1 MSKKPSPKIADVENS
16 HSEEDSAGE
25 MTWPQPDF
33 DKQRAAAI
41 LKHPH
46 FLRKKRFHSAS
57 FSNSGA
63 NGLTFDGVPSDV
75 RALTAVLQRSH
86 VSSTRT
92 LYGKNSKKSRDG
104 RRVPSKRGGKSQED
118 PTDVLDE
125 IVLDH
130 HDPDYDSDNEVDFH
144 PFTHLLQDP
153 VTFESLS
160 PPLTDEEFERTF
172 VSLMNEFFIHGKTEE
187 VLVALTDLNLAAHQR
202 RRLPYLAIT
211 MALQHKQTQC
221 ELTSEL
227 LSDLCGKVI
236 NQAHVQQGFAL
247 VLSELGELTID
258 FPKASEHV
266 GRFIARAM
274 ADDILPPKFI
284 EFQKLALSQFPTP
297 VHCHGDA
304 EPSPPTSA
312 PPVSSH
318 QTSDFNGM
326 FPVAETS
333 RSGTRNLSDGSNGLN
348 GANSEQTVGT
358 SVSSGIGSA
367 SSLAAP
373 CMTKPEVA
381 MAALVRAES
390 LLTLSHAFARL
401 DNIWGVPVGPRA
413 TRLLVKKVQGL
424 LKAYMSSNDLDEAT
438 EALLELDS
446 PHFHHELVFQA
457 SSMATTFGYHSFGQL
472 EHAAVVMAIEM
483 STDDARTRI
492 VRLLQEL
499 CRSVVVTPNQLALGI
514 RRVYAELPDLQLD
527 VPAAYLLMERFS
539 KDAQIAGFMAKK
551 LVAEMPTKPRKRF
564 ISETDSIYR
573 SGHNTQLL

>member
-1 MSKKPSPKIADVENS
+1 MSKKTSPKTADVENN

-104 RRVPSKRGGKSQED
+104 RRIPSKRGGKSQED

-130 HDPDYDSDNEVDFH
+130 HDPDYDSDNE
-144 PFTHLLQDP
+144 DP

-160 PPLTDEEFERTF
+160 PSLTDEEFERTF
-172 VSLMNEFFIHGKTEE
+172 ISLMNEFFIHGKTEE
-187 VLVALTDLNLAAHQR
+187 VLVALTELNLAAHQR

-247 VLSELGELTID
+247 VLNELGELTID

-284 EFQKLALSQFPTP
+284 EFQKLALSQLPTP

-318 QTSDFNGM
+318 QTSDFNGL
-326 FPVAETS
+326 FPVTELLAVEP
-333 RSGTRNLSDGSNGLN
+333 
-348 GANSEQTVGT
+348 VT
-358 SVSSGIGSA
+358 SV
-367 SSLAAP
+367 
-373 CMTKPEVA
+373 MVA
-381 MAALVRAES
+381 
-390 LLTLSHAFARL
+390 
-401 DNIWGVPVGPRA
+401 
-413 TRLLVKKVQGL
+413 
-424 LKAYMSSNDLDEAT
+424 
-438 EALLELDS
+438 
-446 PHFHHELVFQA
+446 
-457 SSMATTFGYHSFGQL
+457 
-472 EHAAVVMAIEM
+472 
-483 STDDARTRI
+483 TD
-492 VRLLQEL
+492 
-499 CRSVVVTPNQLALGI
+499 
-514 RRVYAELPDLQLD
+514 
-527 VPAAYLLMERFS
+527 
-539 KDAQIAGFMAKK
+539 
-551 LVAEMPTKPRKRF
+551 
-564 ISETDSIYR
+564 
-573 SGHNTQLL
+573 

>member
-1 MSKKPSPKIADVENS
+1 MSKKPSPKTADVENS
-16 HSEEDSAGE
+16 HSEEDTAGE

-57 FSNSGA
+57 FSNSGV

-104 RRVPSKRGGKSQED
+104 RRIPSKRGGKSQED

-130 HDPDYDSDNEVDFH
+130 HDPDYDSDNE
-144 PFTHLLQDP
+144 DP

-160 PPLTDEEFERTF
+160 PSLTDEEFERIF

-187 VLVALTDLNLAAHQR
+187 VLVALTELNLAAHQR
-202 RRLPYLAIT
+202 RRLPYLAVT

-247 VLSELGELTID
+247 VLNELGELTID

-284 EFQKLALSQFPTP
+284 EFQKLALSQSPAP
-297 VHCHGDA
+297 VHCHGYA

-318 QTSDFNGM
+318 QTSDFNGL
-326 FPVAETS
+326 FTVAEAS

-348 GANSEQTVGT
+348 GTNSEHTVGT

-413 TRLLVKKVQGL
+413 TKLLVKKVQGL

-438 EALLELDS
+438 DALLELDS
-446 PHFHHELVFQA
+446 PHFHHELVFQ
-457 SSMATTFGYHSFGQL
+457 
-472 EHAAVVMAIEM
+472 AVVMAIEM

-499 CRSVVVTPNQLALGI
+499 CRSVVITPNQLALGI

-539 KDAQIAGFMAKK
+539 KDAQIAGFMARK

-573 SGHNTQLL
+573 SGHNIQSL